1 MSKKAKQYSATEK
14 TKIVIEAIKAEMTIA
29 QISSKYGVHAT
40 QIQAWKKRG
49 IENLVSG
56 FQVKPATKDPDN
68 QDLIKQLYEQI
79 GQLSVERDW
88 LKKNLHCLD
97 LETRKSMIDNNCRN
111 LAISRQCDLLLIN
124 KSTYYYKA
132 KGITTRDLEIMKV
145 IDEIYTEH
153 PYFGARRMSKHLV
166 PFGIVIGRKA
176 VSRYY
181 GIMAIEAIYP
191 KMNLSKRNQAH
202 KVYPYLLK
210 GVEITKTN
218 QVWSTDITYIR
229 MAQGFVYL
237 VAIIDWFSRYI
248 LSWKVSISLESDFCI
263 DALEEALEK
272 HGQPEVFNTDQGS
285 QFTSKNFIH
294 ELVKR
299 EIKISMDGKG
309 RALDNVF
316 IERFWRSLK
325 QEKIYLIILNTVK
338 EVKNAITDYI
348 TFYNSKR
355 MQQSLEYLTPEQ
367 VYLTKIIG

>member
-1 MSKKAKQYSATEK
+1 
-14 TKIVIEAIKAEMTIA
+14 
-29 QISSKYGVHAT
+29 
-40 QIQAWKKRG
+40 
-49 IENLVSG
+49 
-56 FQVKPATKDPDN
+56 
-68 QDLIKQLYEQI
+68 
-79 GQLSVERDW
+79 
-88 LKKNLHCLD
+88 
-97 LETRKSMIDNNCRN
+97 MIDNNYRN

-132 KGITTRDLEIMKV
+132 KGLTQRDLEIMKT

-176 VSRYY
+176 VGRYY

-191 KMNLSKRNQAH
+191 KINLSKRNQAH

-218 QVWSTDITYIR
+218 QVWSSDITYIR

-294 ELVKR
+294 ALVKR

-309 RALDNVF
+309 RALDNIF

-338 EVKNAITDYI
+338 EAKNAITDYI
-348 TFYNSKR
+348 TFYNSQR
-355 MQQSLEYLTPEQ
+355 MHQSLEYLTPEQ

>member
-1 MSKKAKQYSATEK
+1 
-14 TKIVIEAIKAEMTIA
+14 
-29 QISSKYGVHAT
+29 
-40 QIQAWKKRG
+40 
-49 IENLVSG
+49 
-56 FQVKPATKDPDN
+56 
-68 QDLIKQLYEQI
+68 
-79 GQLSVERDW
+79 
-88 LKKNLHCLD
+88 
-97 LETRKSMIDNNCRN
+97 MIDNHCKN

-132 KGITTRDLEIMKV
+132 KGLTTRDLEIMKV
-145 IDEIYTEH
+145 IDEIYTDH

-181 GIMAIEAIYP
+181 RIMAIEAVYP

-202 KVYPYLLK
+202 KIYPYLLK

-229 MAQGFVYL
+229 MSQGFVYL

-248 LSWKVSISLESDFCI
+248 LSWKVSISLDSDFCI
-263 DALEEALEK
+263 EALEEAIEK
-272 HGQPEVFNTDQGS
+272 HGQPEIFNTDQGS
-285 QFTSKNFIH
+285 QFTSNNFIGV
-294 ELVKR
+294 LAKR
-299 EIKISMDGKG
+299 EIKISMDSKG
-309 RALDNVF
+309 RALDNIF

-338 EVKNAITDYI
+338 EAKNAITDYI
-348 TFYNSKR
+348 TFYNQKR
-355 MQQSLEYLTPEQ
+355 MHQSLDYLTPEQ